1 MLKLSIT
8 GDTANRLGFN
18 TLQRFA
24 HISPQDSI
32 ASLEIL
38 ALPGIWE
45 QDDWDIVFRKCS
57 PLNPRIGRYTYIIL
71 HLLAHPG
78 RGHTNYSTKPEP
90 ILACGCTRKLLD
102 MRIWLSSLSLGG
114 RTTSGA
120 PPWISHACS
129 HCTSPPFKPN
139 LRPGSSLSYLGPTYY
154 FVTHLSQWTLPNPRL
169 HWRGK
174 IKLTRWW
181 QRYMVQTYLNELLGN
196 GIAIWQQ

>member
-1 MLKLSIT
+1 MSVT
-8 GDTANRLGFN
+8 GDTANRLGWHSAEV
-18 TLQRFA
+18 A
-24 HISPQDSI
+24 HFSPQDSTTSMI
-32 ASLEIL
+32 GRSRHSLSKM
-38 ALPGIWE
+38 
-45 QDDWDIVFRKCS
+45 F

-90 ILACGCTRKLLD
+90 ILACGCTCKLLD
-102 MRIWLSSLSLGG
+102 MRMRVMSLSLGG

-139 LRPGSSLSYLGPTYY
+139 LRPGSSLSYLGSTYY
-154 FVTHLSQWTLPNPRL
+154 FVTHLSQWTLPNPPL

-196 GIAIWQQ
+196 NIAI